1 MPFFGMFGNMMAA
14 LWIERGNTS
23 GKRDEILAAI
33 EKR

>member
-1 MPFFGMFGNMMAA
+1 MFGNMMAA
-14 LWIERGNTS
+14 LWIERGNTE